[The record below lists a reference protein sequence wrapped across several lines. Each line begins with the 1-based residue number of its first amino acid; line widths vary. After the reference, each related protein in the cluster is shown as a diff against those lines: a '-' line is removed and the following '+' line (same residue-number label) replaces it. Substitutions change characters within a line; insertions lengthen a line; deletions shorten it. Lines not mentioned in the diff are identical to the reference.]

1 MTGIVDVGGG
11 LRGIYGAGIFDYC
24 MEQGIHFDYCIGVS
38 AGSANVCSYIAG
50 QKGRNYQFYTDY
62 SFRKEYM
69 SMKNLLRQG
78 SYINMDYIYGELS
91 NTGGENPLDYEKLKE
106 SDVELRVVATN
117 AVTGKPVYFDK
128 TDTIRVAKKDAFPAR
143 VLKRKY
149 PKSGEDL
156 ARRYKTYNDQ
166 VRLAKKYQKQGK
178 VLILA
183 PDDCCGM
190 ETLTK
195 DKSALDKMYHKGYR
209 DAKKIPDFVK

>member
-1 MTGIVDVGGG
+1 
-11 LRGIYGAGIFDYC
+11 
-24 MEQGIHFDYCIGVS
+24 MEQYRIQE
-38 AGSANVCSYIAG
+38 IA
-50 QKGRNYQFYTDY
+50 
-62 SFRKEYM
+62 
-69 SMKNLLRQG
+69 
-78 SYINMDYIYGELS
+78 
-91 NTGGENPLDYEKLKE
+91 
-106 SDVELRVVATN
+106 
-117 AVTGKPVYFDK
+117 
-128 TDTIRVAKKDAFPAR
+128 
-143 VLKRKY
+143 
-149 PKSGEDL
+149 KSGEDL

>member
-1 MTGIVDVGGG
+1 MHFSAIVNK
-11 LRGIYGAGIFDYC
+11 
-24 MEQGIHFDYCIGVS
+24 Q
-38 AGSANVCSYIAG
+38 N
-50 QKGRNYQFYTDY
+50 KKKRNF
-62 SFRKEYM
+62 SRK
-69 SMKNLLRQG
+69 
-78 SYINMDYIYGELS
+78 
-91 NTGGENPLDYEKLKE
+91 NT
-106 SDVELRVVATN
+106 V
-117 AVTGKPVYFDK
+117 
-128 TDTIRVAKKDAFPAR
+128 PA
-143 VLKRKY
+143 KY

-156 ARRYKTYNDQ
+156 ACRYKTYNNQ

>member
-1 MTGIVDVGGG
+1 MRQGGG
-11 LRGIYGAGIFDYC
+11 
-24 MEQGIHFDYCIGVS
+24 H
-38 AGSANVCSYIAG
+38 
-50 QKGRNYQFYTDY
+50 
-62 SFRKEYM
+62 
-69 SMKNLLRQG
+69 
-78 SYINMDYIYGELS
+78 
-91 NTGGENPLDYEKLKE
+91 
-106 SDVELRVVATN
+106 SDKADRYDPCCE
-117 AVTGKPVYFDK
+117 
-128 TDTIRVAKKDAFPAR
+128 KDAFPAR

-209 DAKKIPDFVK
+209 DAKKYRIL